1 MTFQC
6 LRRGGKYDIW
16 VAIQA
21 SGCQVTEFVS
31 KLNDR
36 TKNRLFAIIKKT
48 AEEGKYEEEE
58 IYRQIGE
65 GIWEFKA
72 QTARIYSFCDG
83 ARRIVL
89 THAGYKPTK
98 NMVTAERDKAVVILH
113 QYEKWKRTAS

>member
-6 LRRGGKYDIW
+6 LRRGAKYDIW
-16 VAIQA
+16 VTMQS

-31 KLNDR
+31 KLNER

-89 THAGYKPTK
+89 THAGWKPNK
-98 NMVTAERDKAVVILH
+98 NLVKPERDKAVAIRA
-113 QYEKWKRTAS
+113 QYEEWKRTAS